1 MARKTTTPVVEV
13 NDFVV
18 GAETGYAVRQHIS
31 NTTAA
36 VCNTTAST
44 KDKVKGFVFGLFGPK
59 KEKPPKQPKVR
70 EVRMTPELQKWLANR
85 S

>member
-1 MARKTTTPVVEV
+1 MARKTSTTVVAD
-13 NDFVV
+13 DFVV
-18 GAETGYAVRQHIS
+18 GAESGYAVRQHIA

-36 VCNTTAST
+36 VRSGTVST

-59 KEKPPKQPKVR
+59 KEKPPKQHKVR